1 MLARRYLI
9 FFSVAALRN
18 FARSV
23 FRMAMPGQKG
33 RRNYFLS
40 LLTIFYD
47 ELFVSALEVLSGK
60 KI

>member
-1 MLARRYLI
+1 VNKSGNIFQCAGRGYLI
-9 FFSVAALRN
+9 FCSLVAQRN
-18 FARSV
+18 FARFV

-47 ELFVSALEVLSGK
+47 ELFV
-60 KI
+60 

>member
-1 MLARRYLI
+1 VNRSGTIFQYAGRGYLI
-9 FFSVAALRN
+9 FCSMAAQRN
-18 FARSV
+18 SARFV

-47 ELFVSALEVLSGK
+47 ELFV
-60 KI
+60 